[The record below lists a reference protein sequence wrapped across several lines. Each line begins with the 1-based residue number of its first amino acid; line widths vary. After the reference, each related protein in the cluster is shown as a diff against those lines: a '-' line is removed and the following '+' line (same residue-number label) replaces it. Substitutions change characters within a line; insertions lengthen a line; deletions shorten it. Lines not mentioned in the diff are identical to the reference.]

1 MKNPKELKWSDLRT
15 GIFFVFGIGFAAY
28 LGLVVSKNSSV
39 LTGVTVVKIL
49 SRDVQGLA
57 ENNFVSVS
65 GKKIGTVSKLNFITR
80 HDSLYVVAD
89 LRLRNEY
96 AKLVTRDSRATI
108 KSLGVLG
115 DKYVD
120 IIAGK
125 GPPVTNGDYLQL
137 SAEDGMAGLASN
149 ASHTVTKI
157 NQLLDQLNGGKG
169 TVGRLISDE
178 KMGAELQETVSNL
191 RSTSTRLSKLTD
203 ELSNGDGLL
212 PKLLNDKNLAKNTEE
227 TVARLNETAAKTES
241 LMTKLNSDQGTI
253 GKLHSNPALYN
264 NLTQTLAS
272 LDSLLTDLKQ
282 NPKRYVRFSLF

>member
-1 MKNPKELKWSDLRT
+1 
-15 GIFFVFGIGFAAY
+15 
-28 LGLVVSKNSSV
+28 VVSKNSSI
-39 LTGVTVVKIL
+39 LTGVTIVKII

-57 ENNFVSVS
+57 ENNFVAVS

-80 HDSLYVVAD
+80 KDSLYVEAD
-89 LRLRNEY
+89 LKLRNEF
-96 AKLVTRDSRATI
+96 AGLVTKDSKATI

-120 IIAGK
+120 IITGN
-125 GPPVTNGDYLQL
+125 GSPVNNGDYIALQT
-137 SAEDGMAGLASN
+137 EDGMAGLATN
-149 ASHTVTKI
+149 ASRTITKI

-178 KMGAELQETVSNL
+178 QMGAELQETVTNL
-191 RSTSTRLSKLTD
+191 KTTSARLSKLTD

-212 PKLLNDKNLAKNTEE
+212 PKLMNDKALAKNTEE
-227 TVARLNETAAKTES
+227 TITHLNEAAAKTES
-241 LMTKLNSDQGTI
+241 LMTKLNNDQGTI
-253 GKLHSNPALYN
+253 GKLHSSPELYN